1 MVQREIKRQVVYHE
15 MYEDT
20 VDETHDDIFHVNV
33 LGENDTKIV
42 DAGSAQVS

>member
-1 MVQREIKRQVVYHE
+1 

-42 DAGSAQVS
+42 DAGSAQVSWMLTFEKKI